1 MVKFSSKRRVL
12 IKHSH
17 EFFSKRRTSYSKV
30 LILIFVMILF
40 QKKLSIPYTV
50 SRVLEYIPELQQQV
64 ERRIQRKE
72 ELLSKLSRQADDL
85 THQENQRKGTMH
97 SSLSS
102 VSASRLSDRE
112 VVIQISTN
120 KLHRS
125 PLMSEILVN
134 LEEAGLL
141 LINSSSFESFG
152 GRVFYNLHLQVS

>member
-1 MVKFSSKRRVL
+1 LVKFSSKRRVL
-12 IKHSH
+12 IKHSRK
-17 EFFSKRRTSYSKV
+17 FFSKRRTSYSKV

-50 SRVLEYIPELQQQV
+50 SRVLVYIPKLQQQV
-64 ERRIQRKE
+64 ERLIQRKE

-85 THQENQRKGTMH
+85 THQENQRKGTMY

-112 VVIQISTN
+112 VVIHISTN

-125 PLMSEILVN
+125 SLSEILVN

-141 LINSSSFESFG
+141 LLNSSSFESFG